1 MTSELLHQIMFDFG
15 LHSFSRYYNL
25 QALLHICDVPVE
37 KVFRSMDDIAN
48 AYDYVDV
55 LDGLG
60 IQNIFKDCKFRGRN
74 ICDLFYPFL
83 TEEGICFTFNSP
95 NFTSIYRK
103 ER

>member
-1 MTSELLHQIMFDFG
+1 MNISDLELYPLF
-15 LHSFSRYYNL
+15 RYYNL
-25 QALLHICDVPVE
+25 QALLHICDVKVE
-37 KVFRSMDDIAN
+37 KIFRSMDDSAN

-60 IQNIFKDCKFRGRN
+60 IHHNNLQNMFNDCKFRGRN
-74 ICDLFYPFL
+74 ICELFFPFL